1 MVKAIIK
8 MKQKAPISSLKT
20 IFDGM
25 HFLTSQ
31 KCEFEKDARAK
42 ARTISQCSALEMK
55 EV

>member
-1 MVKAIIK
+1 MKAIIK
-8 MKQKAPISSLKT
+8 MKWKAPFSNFKT

-31 KCEFEKDARAK
+31 KCEYEKDARAK
-42 ARTISQCSALEMK
+42 ARTISECSALEVK